1 MEWISSLFTGTSFA
15 VLGAALAV
23 IFAGM
28 GSSKGVGLAG
38 EAGTGIL
45 TEDPTKFGKVL
56 LLQALP
62 GTQGIYGLL
71 VAFLILFSNG
81 AVLDGTL
88 PLVQG
93 VAYFFAALPTA
104 IVGYYSAIRQGRVA
118 AMNIVAK
125 KPDDAMKGVISA
137 GLVETY
143 AVLALLISVL
153 VIFGVGSM
161 AA

>member
-23 IFAGM
+23 IFSGM

-88 PLVQG
+88 PLVQ
-93 VAYFFAALPTA
+93 VW
-104 IVGYYSAIRQGRVA
+104 
-118 AMNIVAK
+118 
-125 KPDDAMKGVISA
+125 
-137 GLVETY
+137 
-143 AVLALLISVL
+143 LISSPLCPLPLWVTIPL
-153 VIFGVGSM
+153 FARAVWLLLP
-161 AA
+161 